1 MTIDTLFA
9 KIDKDYDGLSPRLR
23 KVARFV
29 VQNPTMVA
37 LSPLRKVASGAGVS
51 STTLIRLATTLG
63 FSAYDDF
70 REPFR
75 DSLRAGSERYSGA
88 AAQIVD
94 QRGDQGFEAVFART
108 GETIATQVAEVFR
121 TISSDDVAAAG
132 KALVK
137 ARRVYIL
144 GLRSTFAAAFYFHY
158 ATRSFQDNV
167 HLADARQ
174 GMLLDEFLDLDKQD
188 ALLVVSF
195 DPYPT
200 DTVRSV
206 NHAAGCGTTI
216 VAVTDNRLSPLAQL
230 ADHAFVVPNVD
241 SSFYTSLVPTLA
253 LLEALISFLLMEG
266 GRQNVERI
274 RKRFALLEQQGAY
287 WNDRQGNGQT
297 SGTG

>member
-9 KIDKDYDGLSPRLR
+9 KIEEDYESLSPRLR
-23 KVARFV
+23 KAARYV

-37 LSPLRKVASGAGVS
+37 LSPLRKVAGGAGVS

-63 FSAYDDF
+63 FDAYDDF

-88 AAQIVD
+88 ATQIVD
-94 QRGDQGFEAVFART
+94 QRGDHGFDAVFART
-108 GETIATQVAEVFR
+108 GETIAAQVAEVFQ
-121 TISSDDVAAAG
+121 TIGSADVAAAG

-137 ARRVYIL
+137 ARRVHVL

-158 ATRSFQDNV
+158 ATRSFQENV

-174 GMLLDEFLDLDKQD
+174 GMLLDEFLDLNNQD

-195 DPYPT
+195 DPYPA

-206 NHAAGCGTTI
+206 EHAAESGATI
-216 VAVTDNRLSPLAQL
+216 VAVTDNRLSPLAQR
-230 ADHAFVVPNVD
+230 AQHVFIVPTLD

-266 GRQNVERI
+266 GRRNVDKI
-274 RKRFALLEQQGAY
+274 RNRFALLEQHGAY

-297 SGTG
+297 PAKG